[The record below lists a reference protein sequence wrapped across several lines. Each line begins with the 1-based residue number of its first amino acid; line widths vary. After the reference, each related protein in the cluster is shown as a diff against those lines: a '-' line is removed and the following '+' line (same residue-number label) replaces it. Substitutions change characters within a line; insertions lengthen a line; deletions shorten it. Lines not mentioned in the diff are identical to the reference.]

1 MATIS
6 FPVPSNLAS
15 FLSANFPGVASA
27 TVSGGTIALE
37 VPSMAL
43 PAPVVVG
50 LNQAGF
56 QVPASVGA
64 TAAPGAAPV
73 AVPVAAPAVPAAIP
87 EDVAAGAAQFAPAG
101 FVPQGAALEDPNL
114 AGAAAFAQS
123 LSAQASS
130 FFQQAASQG
139 EPISPEQFAT
149 FAAQQNAA
157 LSDYLFGA

>member
-27 TVSGGTIALE
+27 TAGGGTIAFE
-37 VPSMAL
+37 VPPMAL
-43 PAPVVVG
+43 PAPVVAG
-50 LNQAGF
+50 LNEAGF

-64 TAAPGAAPV
+64 AAPAA
-73 AVPVAAPAVPAAIP
+73 AAAAAPAVPVATP

-114 AGAAAFAQS
+114 AGAVAFAQS
-123 LSAQASS
+123 LGAQASS
-130 FFQQAASQG
+130 FFQQAASG
-139 EPISPEQFAT
+139 APISQEQFAT

>member
-27 TVSGGTIALE
+27 TAGGGTIAFE
-37 VPSMAL
+37 VPPMAL
-43 PAPVVVG
+43 PAPVVAG
-50 LNQAGF
+50 LNEAGF

-64 TAAPGAAPV
+64 AAPAA
-73 AVPVAAPAVPAAIP
+73 APVAAPAAAPAVPVATP

-114 AGAAAFAQS
+114 AGAVAFAQS
-123 LSAQASS
+123 LGAQASS
-130 FFQQAASQG
+130 FFQQAASG
-139 EPISPEQFAT
+139 APINQEQFAT